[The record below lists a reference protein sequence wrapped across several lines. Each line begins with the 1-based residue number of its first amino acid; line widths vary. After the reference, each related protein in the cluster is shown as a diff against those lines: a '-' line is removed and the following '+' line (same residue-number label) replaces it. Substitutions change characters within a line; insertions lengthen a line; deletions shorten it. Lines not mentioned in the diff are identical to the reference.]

1 MTVRKPTRGSL
12 RLTVASLVAFA
23 VLVVLVETAF
33 EPLRLLDQGV
43 ASGLHAY
50 ARREPGLTGVLA
62 VWTDVLGPWSW
73 RAAVL
78 LCAAWLV
85 YRGAP
90 RPAVWA
96 VITIIVGGF
105 LGTWLK
111 VFVGRERPHFTDPVA
126 VAPDQ
131 AFPSGH
137 ALNATLGA
145 GVLVLLILPV
155 LRGRPRLRALA
166 WCVAGFLVLSVAY
179 TRIALGVHWVSDVV
193 GGVLLGVL
201 VIAATTAGFETWR
214 RDLGPP
220 PPSPLREDGEPE
232 AADEPPRGR
241 PRRLL

>member
-1 MTVRKPTRGSL
+1 MTVRKATRGGLSL
-12 RLTVASLVAFA
+12 WLTVASLVAFA

-62 VWTDVLGPWSW
+62 VWTAVFGPGPW

-78 LCAAWLV
+78 LCAAFLV
-85 YRGAP
+85 YRGAS
-90 RPAVWA
+90 RPAFWA
-96 VITIIVGGF
+96 VITITVGGL
-105 LGTWLK
+105 LGIWLK
-111 VFVGRERPHFTDPVA
+111 VLVGRARPYFPDPVA
-126 VAPDQ
+126 VATDQ

-145 GVLVLLILPV
+145 GVLVLVILPA

-201 VIAATTAGFETWR
+201 VIAATTAGFEAWR
-214 RDLGPP
+214 RDLGR
-220 PPSPLREDGEPE
+220 PSARPLREAVE
-232 AADEPPRGR
+232 AADEPPTRR
-241 PRRLL
+241 PRRQL